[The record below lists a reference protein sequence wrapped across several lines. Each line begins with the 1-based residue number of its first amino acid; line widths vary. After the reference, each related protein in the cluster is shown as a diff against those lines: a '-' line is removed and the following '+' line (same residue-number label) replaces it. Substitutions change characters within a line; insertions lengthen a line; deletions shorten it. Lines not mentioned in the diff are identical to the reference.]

1 MNEEQIPVETANE
14 SMETIT
20 AEVSAPSETE
30 NTTEVEVMPENLED
44 LSSQAEK
51 PTESTESNPS
61 IAPEEAIAALQQ
73 KIANQQQEIAQQ
85 TEELDGYKKRYITL
99 AAEFDNYRK
108 RTQRE
113 QKELEQQVK
122 RKTIVELLSVVDNF
136 ERARTQLKPSSDGE
150 MEIHKSY
157 QSVYKSFA
165 DSLKRLGVSPM
176 RPEGQLFDPNYH
188 EAMLRE
194 YTNDHPEGTVLEE
207 LVRGYLLGDQ
217 VLRHSMV
224 KVAAPQENVTSAE
237 EEAAESPENN
247 DS

>member
-1 MNEEQIPVETANE
+1 MNEEQIPVETSNE
-14 SMETIT
+14 SMENIT
-20 AEVSAPSETE
+20 ADVSAPSDTE
-30 NTTEVEVMPENLED
+30 AAAEVEVMTED
-44 LSSQAEK
+44 LDDSSPQAEQT
-51 PTESTESNPS
+51 TESTPS
-61 IAPEEAIAALQQ
+61 PEEAIAQLQQ
-73 KIANQQQEIAQQ
+73 TLVSQQQEIDQQ

-207 LVRGYLLGDQ
+207 LVRGYLLGEQ

-224 KVAAPQENVTSAE
+224 KVAAPQENVAPAE
-237 EEAAESPENN
+237 EETAESPENS

>member
-1 MNEEQIPVETANE
+1 MNEEQIPVETSNE
-14 SMETIT
+14 SMENIT
-20 AEVSAPSETE
+20 AEVPIPSETA
-30 NTTEVEVMPENLED
+30 TTAEVEVMSENLED
-44 LSSQAEK
+44 SSPQAEQSS
-51 PTESTESNPS
+51 ESTPS
-61 IAPEEAIAALQQ
+61 ISPEQAIAELQQ
-73 KIANQQQEIAQQ
+73 TLVSQQKEIDQQ

-194 YTNDHPEGTVLEE
+194 YTNDHPEGTILEE
-207 LVRGYLLGDQ
+207 LVRGYLLGEQ

-224 KVAAPQENVTSAE
+224 KVAAPQENVAPAE
-237 EEAAESPENN
+237 EETAESPENN
-247 DS
+247 DSQN

>member
-1 MNEEQIPVETANE
+1 MNEEQIPLETE
-14 SMETIT
+14 SMENIT
-20 AEVSAPSETE
+20 AEVSAPSEPE
-30 NTTEVEVMPENLED
+30 ITTEVEVIADNLD
-44 LSSQAEK
+44 DSSPQAEQ
-51 PTESTESNPS
+51 STESIPS
-61 IAPEEAIAALQQ
+61 IAPEEAIAELQQ
-73 KIANQQQEIAQQ
+73 KIAIQQQEIAQQ
-85 TEELDGYKKRYITL
+85 AEELDGYKKRYITL

-194 YTNDHPEGTVLEE
+194 YTNDHPEGTILEE
-207 LVRGYLLGDQ
+207 LVRGYLLGEQ

-224 KVAAPQENVTSAE
+224 KVAAPQENVTPVE
-237 EEAAESPENN
+237 EETAESPENN
-247 DS
+247 ES

>member
-1 MNEEQIPVETANE
+1 MNEEQRPVETSNNF
-14 SMETIT
+14 MENI
-20 AEVSAPSETE
+20 TE
-30 NTTEVEVMPENLED
+30 NPAMSSDTETTTEVAVEVMPDNLND
-44 LSSQAEK
+44 SSPQNE
-51 PTESTESNPS
+51 ESIPS
-61 IAPEEAIAALQQ
+61 ITPEEMIALMEQ
-73 KIANQQQEIAQQ
+73 KLAGQQQEIAQQ

-113 QKELEQQVK
+113 REELEKQVK
-122 RKTIVELLSVVDNF
+122 RKTIIELLSVVDNF

-176 RPEGQLFDPNYH
+176 RPEGQIFDPNYH

-194 YTNDHPEGTVLEE
+194 YTNDHPEGTIIEE
-207 LVRGYLLGDQ
+207 LVRGYLLEDQ

-224 KVAAPQENVTSAE
+224 KVAAPQESVTPSE
-237 EEAAESPENN
+237 EEQTNFQENS
-247 DS
+247 DSLN

>member
-1 MNEEQIPVETANE
+1 MNEEQIPVEPSNE
-14 SMETIT
+14 SLENITAEGSTALETEIT
-20 AEVSAPSETE
+20 AEV
-30 NTTEVEVMPENLED
+30 EVMSENVD
-44 LSSQAEK
+44 DSSSQAEQATET
-51 PTESTESNPS
+51 TESIPS
-61 IAPEEAIAALQQ
+61 ISLEEAIAALQQ
-73 KIANQQQEIAQQ
+73 KVASQQQEIVQQ

-122 RKTIVELLSVVDNF
+122 RKTIVELLTVVDNF

-207 LVRGYLLGDQ
+207 LVRGYLLGEQ

-224 KVAAPQENVTSAE
+224 KVAAPQENVAPAE
-237 EEAAESPENN
+237 EETAESPENS